1 MSAFTK
7 GVDTKEAVGAGTAFG
22 SKLPFGTVCKEIPVG
37 AWVQAVTWSPSGNRL
52 AFATRDS
59 TVHVLECATADHKL
73 SSIKYNTLPFMDALF
88 LTENSLVA
96 VGHDY
101 NPTLFQ
107 FAGQWK
113 FVGKLDTKAGA
124 GAKRAGPGA
133 GNLAMWQN
141 MDKKGAV
148 GEATETQVDT
158 KHQNCITVVRPFS
171 GPATAL
177 KQFSTSGLDGNV
189 IVWDVP
195 SLEKAIAGLKIN

>member
-1 MSAFTK
+1 
-7 GVDTKEAVGAGTAFG
+7 
-22 SKLPFGTVCKEIPVG
+22 
-37 AWVQAVTWSPSGNRL
+37 L

-59 TVHVLECATADHKL
+59 TVHVLECATADHQL
-73 SSIKYNTLPFMDALF
+73 ISLKYNALPFMDALF
-88 LTENSLVA
+88 VNENNLIC

-113 FVGKLDTKAGA
+113 FVGKLDVKGGA
-124 GAKRAGPGA
+124 GAKRAGAPGA

-148 GEATETQVDT
+148 GDATETQVDT

-171 GPATAL
+171 GPANNL

-195 SLEKAIAGLKIN
+195 SLEKAMAGLKIN